1 MSQLFPFDSNDFQ
14 NLPATPCDMYAT
26 WSASFCRLRPA
37 NFQGLAV
44 TIAQATGE
52 NVVRLKDSQ
61 EAAGI

>member
-1 MSQLFPFDSNDFQ
+1 MN
-14 NLPATPCDMYAT
+14 AT
-26 WSASFCRLRPA
+26 WSASFAACVRA

>member
-14 NLPATPCDMYAT
+14 NLPATPCDMNAT
-26 WSASFCRLRPA
+26 SWSASFCRLRPA

-52 NVVRLKDSQ
+52 KRGATK
-61 EAAGI
+61 G